1 MEWLLIATALVGVA
15 LIALAYRLGRALPRQ
30 ASQQSLLS
38 PVTQQHL
45 HLYQG
50 GRLSEAAVETAKT
63 RLRGLLERG
72 QVADAEASLRPGL
85 QYAVHVQA
93 LAELG
98 SPHAGTIFRRQLQRR
113 LSDDPVEQS
122 WYWIDLAHGIRHL
135 GRADCLPHLLRC
147 PATVGEVPLGQFY
160 AAETA
165 CCPGFVD
172 VLRRPLSPLGRSALR
187 VLHTALRG
195 LRHGVPPQTV
205 GEGKLGEAVA
215 RLWRHRPDRADPLV
229 VRVLVESLRLLQRAD
244 HAEHAL
250 VGNLYGGETL
260 RRQLHEISALE
271 DAFVDYLTDAPAG
284 LCDALATAGDDR
296 RGDLLAALDDLRS
309 DAADIVL
316 PLVRSWPAA
325 HRSAGI
331 RLLAFSRRTDVG
343 PALIAWVRQWVQP
356 ERRVR
361 RLPRPAAPSRPSVPE
376 AVPYVTIL
384 QSLRR
389 HPSVETEAF
398 LRTAARD
405 WDPTF
410 RLPAV
415 SSLGWWEP
423 TARLEMHCLL
433 DQCRDDGNL
442 DVRLAAEAALARL
455 GERRALQYFRQSLV
469 GESDTPVPEAVRR
482 VAAEGL
488 TWLWPELDALADADD
503 PEVSQHARESLEQ
516 MREEM
521 SGGPWRR

>member
-1 MEWLLIATALVGVA
+1 MEWLVVATALTGAA
-15 LIALAYRLGRALPRQ
+15 LIAAAYRLGRTSPRR
-30 ASQQSLLS
+30 AGRQSLLS

-45 HLYQG
+45 HLFQG
-50 GRLSEAAVETAKT
+50 GRLSEAAVETAKA

-98 SPHAGTIFRRQLQRR
+98 SPHSGTIFRRQLQRR

-147 PATVGEVPLGQFY
+147 PATVNEVPLGQFY

-165 CCPGFVD
+165 CCPGFAD

-250 VGNLYGGETL
+250 AGNPYGGETF
-260 RRQLHEISALE
+260 RRQLHELLTLE

-284 LCDALATAGDDR
+284 LCDALATVGDDR
-296 RGDLLAALDDLRS
+296 RVDVLAALEELRA
-309 DAADIVL
+309 DAGDIVL
-316 PLVRSWPAA
+316 PLVQSWPAG

-331 RLLAFSRRTDVG
+331 RLLAFSHGTDV
-343 PALIAWVRQWVQP
+343 ARTLIGWVRQWVQP

-361 RLPRPAAPSRPSVPE
+361 RLPRPDPPPRPSVPD
-376 AVPYVTIL
+376 VLPYAAIL

-389 HPSVETEAF
+389 HPSAETEAF
-398 LRTAARD
+398 LRVAARD
-405 WDPTF
+405 WDPTV

-415 SSLGWWEP
+415 ASLGWWEP
-423 TARLEMHCLL
+423 FDRAAMLRLLG
-433 DQCRDDGNL
+433 QCRDDGNA

-469 GESDTPVPEAVRR
+469 GESNTPVPEAVRR

-503 PEVSQHARESLEQ
+503 PEISQHARESLEQ